1 MDAGSEPSIAG
12 VERRH
17 SFPKEGEL
25 TLGIRNEDGKNAGEK
40 T

>member
-1 MDAGSEPSIAG
+1 MLALSQALQGLR
-12 VERRH
+12 RRH